1 MLADG
6 TRETFP
12 NGNMADAYAEIGALQ
27 QAHEAGVSKGAD
39 INMVVS
45 GKDVCGYCRGDIAA
59 AANAA
64 EVNSLTIHAI
74 DKYADPV
81 KYTWETGMKSIKV
94 AI

>member
-12 NGNMADAYAEIGALQ
+12 NGNMADAHAEIGALQ

-45 GKDVCGYCRGDIAA
+45 GKDVCGYCRG
-59 AANAA
+59 
-64 EVNSLTIHAI
+64 E
-74 DKYADPV
+74 
-81 KYTWETGMKSIKV
+81 
-94 AI
+94 

>member
-12 NGNMADAYAEIGALQ
+12 NGNMADAHAEIGALQ

-45 GKDVCGYCRGDIAA
+45 GKDVCGYCRGEFTS

-64 EVNSLTIHAI
+64 EVTRSLY
-74 DKYADPV
+74 KL
-81 KYTWETGMKSIKV
+81 SINNV
-94 AI
+94 TQ